1 MPADSPY
8 RDYCRP
14 KLADLLRALRL
25 DREYVRAAGKR
36 MTDSEGREV
45 LDLIGGFGAAVLG
58 HNPPE
63 LVAGM
68 IADLQAEVPSH
79 AQCSRREAAGRLAQQ
94 LSLLTGAAQG
104 YQVNFSNSGA

>member
-1 MPADSPY
+1 MSADSPY

-25 DREYVRAAGKR
+25 DREYVRAAGTR
-36 MTDSEGREV
+36 MTDSEGCEV
-45 LDLIGGFGAAVLG
+45 LDLIGGFGTAVLG

-68 IADLQAEVPSH
+68 IADLQAGVPSH
-79 AQCSRREAAGRLAQQ
+79 AQCSRREEAGRLARK
-94 LSLLTGAAQG
+94 LSKLTGVARG
-104 YQVNFSNSGA
+104 YLVNFS